1 MTTQALP
8 RYIIKGVGGSHAHG
22 LAHKGSDYD
31 YRGVFSYRTD
41 AFWSL
46 HPLRES
52 IVVNT
57 ETEDETSHELN
68 KWMKLA
74 AAGNPD
80 VLDIF
85 GYEMFTSYFEPVWA
99 PRLLALEH
107 EILSDDRVRGAY
119 LGYARGQFA
128 ALEKRGDSFESGMG
142 SRTWKH
148 AKHMFR
154 LLETAEKILKGRGV
168 VSKVD
173 EPDWYTD
180 CLPDM
185 TITEMIDH
193 FHRRYEAVNSL
204 PVVIRE
210 RPNLDAIN
218 EYIYDY
224 RKAH

>member
-1 MTTQALP
+1 MLG
-8 RYIIKGVGGSHAHG
+8 IGGSHAHG
-22 LAHKGSDYD
+22 LAHEGSDYD
-31 YRGVFSYRTD
+31 YRGVFAYPTS

-46 HPLRES
+46 HPVRES
-52 IVVNT
+52 IVT
-57 ETEDETSHELN
+57 TSEEFDETSHELG

-85 GYEMFTSYFEPVWA
+85 GYEVFLGTFEPVWA
-99 PRLLALEH
+99 PRLLNLQH
-107 EILSDDRVRGAY
+107 EILSDDRVRNAY
-119 LGYARGQFA
+119 LGYAKGQFE
-128 ALEKRGDSFESGMG
+128 LLRKRGDSFQSGMKG
-142 SRTWKH
+142 RTWKH

-154 LLETAEKILKGRGV
+154 LLETAEKILKGQGV

-173 EPDWYTD
+173 EPEWYFD
-180 CLPDM
+180 CLPEM
-185 TITEMIDH
+185 TIQEMIDH
-193 FHRRYEAVNSL
+193 FNHRYEIVKSL

-210 RPNLDAIN
+210 RANLDAIN